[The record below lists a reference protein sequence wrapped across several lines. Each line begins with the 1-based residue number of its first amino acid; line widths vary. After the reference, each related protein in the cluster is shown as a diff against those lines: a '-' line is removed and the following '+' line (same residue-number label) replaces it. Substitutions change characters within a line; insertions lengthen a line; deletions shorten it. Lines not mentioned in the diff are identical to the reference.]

1 MIRQITLIK
10 FKPGVTADDI
20 KRFGEGFAA
29 ISNVVDGIRR
39 FEFGPNL
46 KLIENAYDYALVA
59 DFDSE
64 SAWKAYVANPD
75 HIAFAQRFAALGE
88 AVVRTHYAV

>member
-10 FKPGVTADDI
+10 FKPEVSADDI
-20 KRFGEGFAA
+20 KRFGEGFSK
-29 ISNVVDGIRR
+29 ISRVVDGIKR

-46 KLIENAYDYALVA
+46 KLIENAFDYALVA

-64 SAWKAYVANPD
+64 KAWKAYIDHPD
-75 HIAFAQRFAALGE
+75 HIAFAKSFAHLGE
-88 AVVRTHYAV
+88 TVVRTHYAV